1 MDWKGSEMRY
11 GTLNV
16 AVIVG
21 STREGRRG
29 AILGEWV
36 VEQAEQCS
44 GVDFDVIDLDA
55 IDLPSRIPEHYSP
68 EIERYLDRLDQADA
82 FVIITPEYNH
92 GYPASL
98 KQAIDLGHDQW
109 FAKPVGF
116 VSYGGLA
123 GGSRAVEQLR
133 QVFPEL
139 HAVTVRNAV
148 MLPQFYDHI
157 NGDNR
162 FVPPEICVHAFSD
175 MMDQLVWWGRSLRE
189 ARRIPM
195 QETG

>member
-1 MDWKGSEMRY
+1 MNWKGSGMWKR
-11 GTLNV
+11 TLNV
-16 AVIVG
+16 AVIIG

-29 AILGEWV
+29 AILGQWV
-36 VEQAEQCS
+36 VEQAEQCP
-44 GVDFDVIDLDA
+44 DIEFDVIDLNDV
-55 IDLPSRIPEHYSP
+55 DLPSRFPEYP
-68 EIERYLDRLDQADA
+68 GPDLQRYLARLDHADA

-98 KQAIDLGHDQW
+98 KQAIDLGYDEW
-109 FAKPVGF
+109 FAKPIGF

-148 MLPQFYDHI
+148 ALPQFYDHI
-157 NGDNR
+157 DEDDR
-162 FVPPEICVHAFSD
+162 FDPPEICVKAFGE
-175 MMDQLVWWGRSLRE
+175 MMDQLVWWGQRLRE
-189 ARRIPM
+189 ARQIPM
-195 QETG
+195 QQTG